1 MNDMPK
7 DLGKNA
13 DRSYDVEPTV
23 HPDAVSGSGK
33 LRLRDG
39 EIVPDAW
46 TPVTT
51 QLPPPHET
59 VLARAEDGDIYQARV
74 CFGMHAPWWCGHS
87 KLNFGVVLQDKGIVI
102 KEWRHLL

>member
-1 MNDMPK
+1 MTMPK

-33 LRLRDG
+33 LRLKDG

-59 VLARAEDGDIYQARV
+59 VLARDEDGDIYQTRV
-74 CFGMHAPWWCGHS
+74 CYGMHAPFWCGHS
-87 KLNFGVVLQDKGIVI
+87 KLNFGVILEEKGITI
-102 KEWRHLL
+102 KEWHALI